1 MATVFVRRDG
11 RHHFWSSELQKVAA
25 DPAQNERHVDFRWPL
40 WAILDR
46 TPAGRGTDWHPKL
59 EY

>member
-1 MATVFVRRDG
+1 MADRWEADDLVVIIPTRD
-11 RHHFWSSELQKVAA
+11 R
-25 DPAQNERHVDFRWPL
+25 